1 MAKYR
6 QTVLETRVYE
16 VVYTV
21 EANSPEEAEEF
32 ISIGQTV
39 EEESVK
45 LERVQDRD
53 PSDSIELVEDD

>member
-21 EANSPEEAEEF
+21 EADSPEEAEKF
-32 ISIGQTV
+32 IAIGQTV